1 MVVVL
6 TVMTKTRGLYKEEE
20 DEMEKKKK
28 KGKLFDDNTADIV
41 ITYF

>member
-20 DEMEKKKK
+20 DEMEKKK
-28 KGKLFDDNTADIV
+28 GKLFDDNTADIV

>member
-28 KGKLFDDNTADIV
+28 GKLFDDNTADIV